1 MNDASKSQSS
11 PIWDGAVTVR
21 IGLPPW
27 KRALD
32 LVLILLTA
40 PLTIPLA
47 AAIALLIKLCSR
59 GPALFRQVR
68 VGYQEQPF
76 MCLKFRTMKVN
87 ADTNGHRKYLHQL
100 IASDANAPMT
110 KLDRKGDSR
119 LIPFG
124 AVLRATGLDELP
136 QLINVLRG
144 EMSLVGP
151 RPCVPYEAEQYQAWH
166 RGRFAAA
173 PGVTGWWQ
181 VCGKNNTSFNEMIQM
196 DIWYAEHKSFWL
208 DLKIVLFTVPA
219 LLSQVL
225 EVRQPNRSL
234 SPQAVEKAM

>member
-1 MNDASKSQSS
+1 MNDVSNTRNCCEVKQLQTRQGEQA
-11 PIWDGAVTVR
+11 
-21 IGLPPW
+21 W
-27 KRALD
+27 KRVLD
-32 LVLILLTA
+32 VSLIILSA

-47 AAIALLIKLCSR
+47 AIIALIIKLVSR
-59 GPALFRQVR
+59 GPSLFKQVR
-68 VGYQEQPF
+68 VGQNEHPF

-87 ADTNGHRKYLHQL
+87 ADTGVHRNYLQEL
-100 IASDANAPMT
+100 IKSDAPM
-110 KLDRKGDSR
+110 KKMDAKGDSR

-124 AVLRATGLDELP
+124 GILRATGLDELP

-151 RPCVPYEAEQYQAWH
+151 RPCLPYEAEKYSDWH
-166 RGRFAAA
+166 RRRFETS
-173 PGVTGWWQ
+173 PGLTGWWQ

-196 DIWYAEHKSFWL
+196 DIWYAENKSLWL

-225 EVRQPNRSL
+225 EVRQANRGLASR
-234 SPQAVEKAM
+234 PVEKAL